1 MNKQELNAAFSCVKA
16 SDDLIREI
24 LAIEKEKKI
33 APRKILRRVAAC
45 AAVLALFFGVLVFKI
60 PFPLLNIPVY
70 ARTLNDKE
78 LNVSFFVPKYE
89 APSHEVKPEDKY
101 LISSFNSDQNA
112 SLYSGPTFSMSLH
125 LNEKTT
131 EYDQL
136 LIFLDG
142 KVIKPSFDSCMWL
155 YITNPDGTKGRLFT
169 VVVEKETRVD
179 IILHD
184 NETVSIL
191 QQISMLIAPTEGGWI
206 VTMNESEMHLLES
219 RELEIIG

>member
-1 MNKQELNAAFSCVKA
+1 MSKFMLSNAMGNLPDDILQEAMEVK
-16 SDDLIREI
+16 
-24 LAIEKEKKI
+24 KHTG
-33 APRKILRRVAAC
+33 RKWILRAAAC
-45 AAVLALFFGVLVFKI
+45 AAVLALLVGVLVFMI

-70 ARTLNDKE
+70 ARALNDKE

-89 APSHEVKPEDKY
+89 APSHDVKPEDKY
-101 LISSFNSDQNA
+101 LISSFGLDQNA

-125 LNEKTT
+125 LNKKTM

-142 KVIKPSFDSCMWL
+142 KVIKPSFDSCMWF
-155 YITNPDGTKGRLFT
+155 YITNPDGTKGRSFT

-184 NETVSIL
+184 DETVSIL
-191 QQISMLIAPTEGGWI
+191 QEISMLIAPTEGGWI
-206 VTMNESEMHLLES
+206 VTMNESEMQLLES
-219 RELEIIG
+219 RELVIIG

>member
-16 SDDLIREI
+16 SDDLIRET
-24 LAIEKEKKI
+24 LAIEKGKKI
-33 APRKILRRVAAC
+33 APRKILRRVVAC

-70 ARTLNDKE
+70 ARALNDKE

-131 EYDQL
+131 EYEAGTTSRSTRGFHRCCIQMGAWRCDT
-136 LIFLDG
+136 G
-142 KVIKPSFDSCMWL
+142 VEFDCR
-155 YITNPDGTKGRLFT
+155 NG
-169 VVVEKETRVD
+169 
-179 IILHD
+179 
-184 NETVSIL
+184 
-191 QQISMLIAPTEGGWI
+191 
-206 VTMNESEMHLLES
+206 
-219 RELEIIG
+219 